1 MSAVKRG
8 SRTLA
13 LGLFALSIV
22 TGTALAQGAPPAMP
36 VTVSQP
42 VAKKVT
48 QWDEFSGRF
57 RAVESVEVRAR
68 VSGFIDSVHFKD
80 GQIVK
85 AGDLL
90 FTLDKRPFVN
100 ALEGANAEIERAKA
114 QVALA
119 ETEVERAAPLVKSG
133 AVTQRDFDQRRAN
146 LNVALASQQAA
157 EAAKKNAELN
167 LEWAEVRAPI
177 SGRISDK
184 KVDAGNLIVGGQQGA
199 TLLTTIVTVDPI
211 HFEFDISEADF
222 LRYSRLFLSGSRPN
236 SRMGVPVRIRLA
248 DEDSWS
254 RSGVMDFTDNQ
265 LNVRSGTLRGRAL
278 INNTDQLLQ
287 PGLFGRLQL
296 FGGEYD
302 ALLVPDAAIVSD
314 QARKIVFSV
323 DAQNVVKPNVV
334 KLGPIVDGLRVVLDG
349 LHHEDRVVVDGL
361 ANPMVRPGA
370 KVIPQ
375 PAPIKAT
382 SN

>member
-1 MSAVKRG
+1 MSAVIRG
-8 SRTLA
+8 VCSVAYGLLILA
-13 LGLFALSIV
+13 LLPGIAI
-22 TGTALAQGAPPAMP
+22 AQGGPPAMP

-42 VAKKVT
+42 LARKVT
-48 QWDEFSGRF
+48 QWDEYSGRF
-57 RAVESVEVRAR
+57 RAIESVEVRAR

-100 ALEGANAEIERAKA
+100 ALEGSNAEIERAKA
-114 QVALA
+114 QVSLA
-119 ETEVERAAPLVKSG
+119 ETEVERASPLVKSG

-236 SRMGVPVRIRLA
+236 SRTGVPVRIRLA
-248 DEDSWS
+248 DEDGWS

-278 INNTDQLLQ
+278 INNSDQLLQ

-323 DAQNVVKPNVV
+323 DQQNVVKPHVV
-334 KLGPIVDGLRVVLDG
+334 KLGPIVDGLRVVMDG

-370 KVIPQ
+370 KVVPQ